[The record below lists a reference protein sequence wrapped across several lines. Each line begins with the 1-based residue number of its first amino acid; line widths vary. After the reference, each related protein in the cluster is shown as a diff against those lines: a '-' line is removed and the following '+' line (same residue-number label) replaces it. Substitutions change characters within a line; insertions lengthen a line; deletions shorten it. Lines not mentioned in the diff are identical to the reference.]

1 VTDPV
6 VAAIEALFLEPTL
19 GIPILITVW
28 ALLAWVL
35 WPPATS
41 ERRPGALRK
50 SWFPPEADLPSRVY
64 FALADGHYS
73 RVLSALAQRLD
84 EAVRSRYHLSLY
96 RLPVTRWGARR
107 RGVPEA
113 PALRRVLRGISSL
126 HARALERESRFY
138 VRWRFWRTP
147 EFDEDDFLLRVDGA
161 LNAAGGWIR
170 QLEGTR

>member
-6 VAAIEALFLEPTL
+6 IAAIEGLFLEPTL
-19 GIPILITVW
+19 GIPILVTVW

-35 WPPATS
+35 WPPPTS

-84 EAVRSRYHLSLY
+84 DAVRSRYHLSLY
-96 RLPVTRWGARR
+96 RHPLTRWGPH
-107 RGVPEA
+107 RGGTPA
-113 PALRRVLRGISSL
+113 ATALRSVLRSISSL

-138 VRWRFWRTP
+138 IRWRFWLPP
-147 EFDEDDFLLRVDGA
+147 EVDEEDFLHRVDGA
-161 LNAAGGWIR
+161 LNDAGWWIR
-170 QLEGTR
+170 ELEATR

>member
-1 VTDPV
+1 MTDPV
-6 VAAIEALFLEPTL
+6 ISAFEALFLEPTL
-19 GIPILITVW
+19 GIPILLTVW
-28 ALLAWVL
+28 ALLAWIL
-35 WPPATS
+35 WPPAVS

-64 FALADGHYS
+64 FALADGQYS

-84 EAVRSRYHLSLY
+84 DAVRSRYHLSLY

-107 RGVPEA
+107 LGIPEA
-113 PALRRVLRGISSL
+113 TPLRKVLRMISSL

-138 VRWRFWRTP
+138 IRWRFWRLP
-147 EFDEDDFLLRVDGA
+147 EVDENDFLLRVDGA

-170 QLEGTR
+170 KLEATK